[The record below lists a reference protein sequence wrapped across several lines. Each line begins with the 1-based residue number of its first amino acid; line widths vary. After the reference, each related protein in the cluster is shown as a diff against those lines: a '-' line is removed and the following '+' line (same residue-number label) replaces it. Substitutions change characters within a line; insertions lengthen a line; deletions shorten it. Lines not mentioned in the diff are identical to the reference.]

1 MPHQGMALC
10 LGTCLVIAG
19 CAGDAE
25 DVGSPAPLVVQD
37 VIYGH
42 KLGMALTLDVHS
54 AADPNGAG
62 ILLMNSGGW
71 LSPRCQFLADEG
83 EPLRLLTDAEL
94 DEAQP
99 LCRELKPEY
108 MASRGFTVFDVRHG
122 SSPRF
127 NVAEAAA
134 DVRRALEYV
143 YRHASDYG
151 VDPSRLGVWGG
162 SAGGQLA
169 LMLGLSDAE
178 EASST
183 GNADA
188 SVAAIVAYFPPHD
201 LEALVAYSP
210 QSTTRLPAIAIA
222 ADELRAVSPVHHASA
237 DDPPTLIIHGDE
249 DELVPHAS
257 GEAMHQ
263 ALQAVGVES
272 EFLTLEGAPHG
283 FTGAYADSALAA
295 SLAWFEAHLSR

>member
-1 MPHQGMALC
+1 MPIRGIGLC
-10 LGTCLVIAG
+10 LAACLYTAG
-19 CAGDAE
+19 CGAE
-25 DVGSPAPLVVQD
+25 AVDSRSPGPRVVQD

-42 KLGMALTLDVHS
+42 KLGMALTLDIYS

-71 LSPRCQFLADEG
+71 VSPRCRFLTDEG

-94 DEAQP
+94 DDGQP
-99 LCRELKPEY
+99 LCRVLKPEY

-127 NVAEAAA
+127 NVAEATA
-134 DVRRALEYV
+134 DVRRALQFV
-143 YRHASDYG
+143 HSHAADYG

-162 SAGGQLA
+162 SAGGQLS
-169 LMLGLSDAE
+169 LMLGLSDAQ

-183 GNADA
+183 ETPEA
-188 SVAAIVAYFPPHD
+188 SVAAVVAYFPPHD
-201 LEALVAYSP
+201 LEAWVAATP
-210 QSTTRLPAIAIA
+210 ELAQTFPAVAIRA
-222 ADELRAVSPVHHASA
+222 GELRTVSPVNFSTPG
-237 DDPPTLIIHGDE
+237 DPPTLVIHGDA

-263 ALQAVGVES
+263 ALRTVGVES
-272 EFLTLEGAPHG
+272 ELITLEGAPHG

-295 SLAWFEAHLSR
+295 SLAWFENHLSR